1 LQLHTRTD
9 GDGPPVVLLHGLLGS
24 NENLGG
30 IARGLGGE
38 YGLIGMDLRNH
49 GRSPHGTPMDYAT
62 MAGDVRTAL
71 QAEGIQQARF
81 VGHSMG
87 GKVAME
93 LALGSP
99 EWVERLVVLDI
110 APIAYERRHDAT
122 LEALHGLEPA
132 TLGSRQEAD
141 DRLAAAVPNAAVRQ
155 FLLKNLARNGDR
167 YAWRIP
173 LETIRAA
180 YPDIAA
186 APPSPGPYDGPALF
200 LRGADSDYV
209 PADAAGAVRA
219 RFPQARI
226 ETLTGAGHWPHV
238 EQPAACLAAIRSFLA
253 E

>member
-1 LQLHTRTD
+1 LQLHIRTH
-9 GDGPPVVLLHGLLGS
+9 GDGAPVVLLHGLLGS

-71 QAEGIQQARF
+71 QAEGIQQARM

-122 LEALHGLEPA
+122 LEALHGLEPV
-132 TLGSRQEAD
+132 LGL
-141 DRLAAAVPNAAVRQ
+141 LA
-155 FLLKNLARNGDR
+155 
-167 YAWRIP
+167 
-173 LETIRAA
+173 
-180 YPDIAA
+180 
-186 APPSPGPYDGPALF
+186 
-200 LRGADSDYV
+200 
-209 PADAAGAVRA
+209 
-219 RFPQARI
+219 
-226 ETLTGAGHWPHV
+226 
-238 EQPAACLAAIRSFLA
+238 
-253 E
+253 